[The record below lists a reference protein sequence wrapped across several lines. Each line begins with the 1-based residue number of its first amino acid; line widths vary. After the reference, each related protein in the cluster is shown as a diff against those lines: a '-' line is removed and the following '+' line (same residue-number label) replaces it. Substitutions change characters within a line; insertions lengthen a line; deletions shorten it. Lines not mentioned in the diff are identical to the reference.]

1 MSTLYIRTML
11 KGVQANATSLK
22 FPSDEESNR
31 RERVSYEAMDLMN
44 SLLQEKEHR
53 LCSEKYSLND
63 YQYPRCTRGQ
73 SLSSYANAQ
82 NWDYG
87 GHHVYPDDATDIKNH
102 AFFHGL
108 AWDRLHL
115 SKPPFVP
122 DIKSREDTRYFDD
135 DPISDVDDASTSY
148 SEYTESGSPFT
159 KDCIKP
165 ISAAHADFV
174 PKSPKFA
181 INPKCNL
188 MENEFI
194 PDCGANGVGKVG
206 LDHKSKKGR
215 EKKRPR
221 DRILRDKDVGRKAL
235 ELRKRGAFLG
245 YTYRRHTGFLYENA
259 L

>member
-1 MSTLYIRTML
+1 MYSNDA
-11 KGVQANATSLK
+11 KGLQANATSLK

-31 RERVSYEAMDLMN
+31 KDRVSYEAMDLMN

-63 YQYPRCTRGQ
+63 YQYPRCTQ
-73 SLSSYANAQ
+73 SLPSYANTQ
-82 NWDYG
+82 TWDYG

-102 AFFHGL
+102 PFFRGL
-108 AWDRLHL
+108 AWDRLHV

-122 DIKSREDTRYFDD
+122 DIKSRDDTRYFDD
-135 DPISDVDDASTSY
+135 DPISDVDDASSSY
-148 SEYTESGSPFT
+148 SEYKEPSSPTT
-159 KDCIKP
+159 KDYINP
-165 ISAAHADFV
+165 ISAAHIS
-174 PKSPKFA
+174 KS
-181 INPKCNL
+181 PKCNL
-188 MENEFI
+188 MEHEFV
-194 PDCGANGVGKVG
+194 PGCGANGGGIIG

-235 ELRKRGAFLG
+235 ELRKKGAFLG
-245 YTYRRHTGFLYENA
+245 YTYRRHTGFLYDHA